1 MRAGA
6 KEKLLL
12 VEKRSN
18 MLKVMV
24 MAMMLTGW
32 LALVGNTSWPCHFLS
47 DAHCPDAH
55 SMMLMMLINFG
66 PLCPDFLPTLG
77 LFGGNCLLK
86 L

>member
-1 MRAGA
+1 MNAGA

-24 MAMMLTGW
+24 MA
-32 LALVGNTSWPCHFLS
+32 
-47 DAHCPDAH
+47 
-55 SMMLMMLINFG
+55 MMLMMLINFG